1 MQRDGLEPV
10 SDEFPR
16 RLTLVFQ
23 DFAKEAFSSLP
34 IAVLGHQNVQ
44 NIAILINCSPQ
55 VIALASD
62 RDEKFVNV
70 PDVAQSSLL
79 PPQ

>member
-1 MQRDGLEPV
+1 MCGGIGLEPV

-23 DFAKEAFSSLP
+23 DFAKEAFSSLL
-34 IAVLGHQNVQ
+34 IATLGHQNVQ

-55 VIALASD
+55 VDLPALNPHEQFVALAT
-62 RDEKFVNV
+62 
-70 PDVAQSSLL
+70 
-79 PPQ
+79 

>member
-1 MQRDGLEPV
+1 MFQH
-10 SDEFPR
+10 
-16 RLTLVFQ
+16 LT
-23 DFAKEAFSSLP
+23 KEAFGGSTISTARDEDVDH
-34 IAVLGHQNVQ
+34 IS
-44 NIAILINCSPQ
+44 ILIDCSPQ